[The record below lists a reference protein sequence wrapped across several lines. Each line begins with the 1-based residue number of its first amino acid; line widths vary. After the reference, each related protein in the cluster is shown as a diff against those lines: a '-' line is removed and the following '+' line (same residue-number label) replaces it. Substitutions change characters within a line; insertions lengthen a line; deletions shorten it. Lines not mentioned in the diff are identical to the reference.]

1 MKNMS
6 VNDFSQRQ
14 SSTAIPD
21 DSAVDVVLIGGG
33 IMSATLG
40 VFLQQLEPAWT
51 IRMFERLDSVAQES
65 SNGWNNA
72 GTGHSALA
80 EVNYTPQRADG
91 SIDISKAIDIDEQ
104 FQVSRQ
110 FWSYLVRNGLI
121 KEPNTFI
128 HSVPHMSFVWGD
140 DNIRFLRRRYEAMQ
154 ESALFH
160 GMEYSENYQTIKSWI
175 PLIMEGRDPD
185 QPVAATRMDIGTD
198 VNFGSLTRQMVEQLQ
213 TSDRFSLHLRHEVQS
228 FKKDPQGGW
237 NVTVA
242 NLNDKGKSRT
252 IHAKFVFIGAGGASL
267 PLLQKSGIPESRHYG
282 GFPVGGQFL
291 VTENPDL
298 VNQHL
303 AKVYGRAPVGA
314 PPMSVPHLDTRVI
327 DGKRM
332 LLFGP
337 FASFS
342 NKFLKNGSLWDL
354 FRSLNCSNLKPMLQV
369 GLNNFDLVK
378 YLIGQLRQSNSG
390 RFAALQQFFPNAN
403 QSDWSLWQAGQRVQI
418 IKKEPGKG
426 GQLRFG
432 TELVFSEDG
441 SLTALLGAS
450 PGASTAA
457 SIMIKL
463 LERCF
468 SKQMATTAWQEKI
481 RAMVPSYG
489 ISLNQNA
496 QLNERELRSTSEVL
510 DLMQHL
516 QTVAVE
522 HFPSQDISDE
532 VIEADV
538 ASGMR

>member
-1 MKNMS
+1 MKSMS
-6 VNDFSQRQ
+6 VNDLSQRQ
-14 SSTAIPD
+14 SNASAQD

-40 VFLQQLEPAWT
+40 VFLQQLEPTWT

-80 EVNYTPQRADG
+80 EVNYTPQQADG

-110 FWSYLVRNGLI
+110 FWSYLVRNGLV

-154 ESALFH
+154 GSALFH
-160 GMEYSENYQTIKSWI
+160 GMEYSEDYQKIKSWI
-175 PLIMEGRDPD
+175 PLIMEGRDPN
-185 QPVAATRMDIGTD
+185 QAVAATRMDIGTD
-198 VNFGSLTRQMVEQLQ
+198 VNFGSLTRQMIEQLQ
-213 TSDRFSLHLRHEVQS
+213 ASDQFSLYLRHEVQS
-228 FKKDPQGGW
+228 FKQDPQGGW
-237 NVTVA
+237 NITVA
-242 NLNDKGKSRT
+242 NLNDKGRSRT

-267 PLLQKSGIPESRHYG
+267 SLLQKSGIPEGRYYG

-291 VTENPDL
+291 VTENSDL

-303 AKVYGRAPVGA
+303 AKVYGKAPVGA

-342 NKFLKNGSLWDL
+342 SKFLKNGSLWDL
-354 FRSLNCSNLKPMLQV
+354 FRSLNGSNIKPMLQV

-378 YLIGQLRQSNSG
+378 YLIGQLRQNSSG

-403 QSDWSLWQAGQRVQI
+403 PSDWSLWQAGQRVQI

-432 TELVFSEDG
+432 TELVSADDG

-463 LERCF
+463 LESCF
-468 SKQMATTAWQEKI
+468 SEQMATADWQEKI
-481 RAMVPSYG
+481 KAMVPSYG

-496 QLNERELRSTSEVL
+496 QLNERELRTTSEVL

-516 QTVAVE
+516 PSASVE
-522 HFPSQDISDE
+522 HFPQEEIHDE
-532 VIEADV
+532 AIEADI
-538 ASGMR
+538 AS